1 MNELIVNADG
11 TVTVVGDAGSVSGIL
26 AELVEANTIP
36 EERDADGVVTK
47 EAVVPA
53 ADTLAVE
60 VRTTPL
66 EKDDEGKDIP
76 DSRPLLQTHA
86 WRLPKAR
93 EDRLEVIR
101 NDRNAKLKEL
111 DVEYQMADEGV
122 HPDGLDKA
130 AVAAKKVTLR
140 DLPPDAETALADL
153 NNTDD
158 IDAYVPD
165 ALK

>member
-11 TVTVVGDAGSVSGIL
+11 TTTTVGDAGSVSGIL
-26 AELVEANTIP
+26 ADLVKAATTPAEYDDDHV
-36 EERDADGVVTK
+36 ETK
-47 EAVVPA
+47 AAIVPD

-60 VRTTPL
+60 ITA
-66 EKDDEGKDIP
+66 DDLK
-76 DSRPLLQTHA
+76 THA

-93 EDRLEVIR
+93 VERLEVIR
-101 NDRNAKLKEL
+101 GTRNAKLKEL
-111 DVEYQMADEGV
+111 DLEYQLADEGV

-140 DLPPDAETALADL
+140 NLPPAAETAIAAL

-158 IDAYVPD
+158 ISAYVPD

>member
-26 AELVEANTIP
+26 DDIVKANTTPAVLNDDGSIKT
-36 EERDADGVVTK
+36 EE
-47 EAVVPA
+47 VVPD

-93 EDRLEVIR
+93 EDRLEEIRGAR
-101 NDRNAKLKEL
+101 NDKLKEL

-122 HPDGLDKA
+122 HPTGHTKA
-130 AVAAKKVTLR
+130 QVATSKRVLR
-140 DLPPDAETALADL
+140 DLPVEAKSHLDALS
-153 NNTDD
+153 NTDD
-158 IDAYVPD
+158 ISAYVPN

>member
-11 TVTVVGDAGSVSGIL
+11 TTTTVGDAGSVSGIL
-26 AELVEANTIP
+26 AELVEANTVP
-36 EERDADGVVTK
+36 AERDADGVVTK

-60 VRTTPL
+60 ITVADL
-66 EKDDEGKDIP
+66 K
-76 DSRPLLQTHA
+76 THV
-86 WRLPKAR
+86 WRVPKAR
-93 EDRLEVIR
+93 VERLEEIR
-101 NDRNAKLKEL
+101 GTRNAKLKEL

-130 AVAAKKVTLR
+130 AVAVKKVALR
-140 DLPPDAETALADL
+140 DLPPTVQSHLAGL

-158 IDAYVPD
+158 IAAYDP
-165 ALK
+165 LS

>member
-26 AELVEANTIP
+26 DDIVKANTIP
-36 EERDADGVVTK
+36 AERDADGVVTK
-47 EAVVPA
+47 EAVVPD

-122 HPDGLDKA
+122 HPTGHTKA
-130 AVAAKKVTLR
+130 QVATSKRVLR
-140 DLPPDAETALADL
+140 DLPVEAKSHLAAL

-158 IDAYVPD
+158 ISAYVPN